1 MASPYLLQLPHQ
13 VLVASVCLL
22 PLHLSFFCSASDT
35 AAWPYHIFCNY
46 LTDRFEIKSGYQLT
60 LSHLVLVHCRTWSL
74 AGIFRKARDAVVR
87 LDHCVEQFGEVC
99 LPPEVQKAGIEQATR
114 PAGVPPAAATTGQQQ
129 QQQVVALSEPGVNW
143 CAAATAGPSS
153 SGIGV
158 GSSSTGSS
166 SAGSGPEVKQQTLSF
181 LFEPPI
187 ASNSS
192 SSMCTQQALL
202 LGDIALTDTATNTS
216 KGTPGEP
223 FTFHATNSAVLCPQ
237 PVAPD
242 CLAEK
247 GAAGCLTAAYDA
259 INPDVHGPCAVTDGF
274 SMHLCLTSPDVSS
287 IMLIQSATM
296 NLTTCPAQE
305 QPALLTR
312 NITIFSDP
320 RYAEGAC

>member
-1 MASPYLLQLPHQ
+1 LLKPLPMAHDFLSAA
-13 VLVASVCLL
+13 ASFVPICY
-22 PLHLSFFCSASDT
+22 CSASDT

-60 LSHLVLVHCRTWSL
+60 LTHLVLVHCRTWRL

-87 LDHCVEQFGEVC
+87 LNHCVEQFGEVC
-99 LPPEVQKAGIEQATR
+99 LPPEVQKAGIEGATR
-114 PAGVPPAAATTGQQQ
+114 PAGVPPAAAATQ
-129 QQQVVALSEPGVNW
+129 QQQVVALLEPGVNW

-158 GSSSTGSS
+158 GDSSSNGSS
-166 SAGSGPEVKQQTLSF
+166 SSSGGSSSSGKQQTLSF

-187 ASNSS
+187 AGNSS

-202 LGDIALTDTATNTS
+202 LGDVALTDTATNTS

-223 FTFHATNSAVLCPQ
+223 FTFHATNSAALCPQ
-237 PVAPD
+237 PVAPN

-247 GAAGCLTAAYDA
+247 GAGECLTAAYDA

-305 QPALLTR
+305 KPALLTR
-312 NITIFSDP
+312 NITVFSDP
-320 RYAEGAC
+320 R

>member
-1 MASPYLLQLPHQ
+1 MALPHLLQLPHP
-13 VLVASVCLL
+13 VYLSHAKCVCCHLL
-22 PLHLSFFCSASDT
+22 LCRPPFLCNCSASDT

-46 LTDRFEIKSGYQLT
+46 LTDRFEIKSDYQLT

-99 LPPEVQKAGIEQATR
+99 LPPEVQKAGIEQAAR
-114 PAGVPPAAATTGQQQ
+114 PAGVPPAAAAANQ

-166 SAGSGPEVKQQTLSF
+166 SAGSGSEGKQQTLSF

-192 SSMCTQQALL
+192 SSMCTQHALL

-216 KGTPGEP
+216 KGTTGEP
-223 FTFHATNSAVLCPQ
+223 FTFHATNSAALCPQ

-287 IMLIQSATM
+287 ITLIQSATM

-320 RYAEGAC
+320 R